1 MDVKY
6 RESFLRD
13 LKKLKKHP
21 VYARIFV
28 LAFETLPAAGTLGE
42 IPNVKAMSGHPHRFR
57 IRVGDYR
64 VGIKVDGGAVELV
77 HVLDRRDFYRF
88 FP

>member
-28 LAFETLPAAGTLGE
+28 LAFETLPAASTLSE
-42 IPNVKAMSGHPHRFR
+42 ILNVKPMRGHPHRFR
-57 IRVGDYR
+57 IRVGDHR
-64 VGIKVDGGAVELV
+64 IGIQVDGGAVELV
-77 HVLDRRDFYRF
+77 RVLDRRDFYRH